1 MLLTINDI
9 INTAELRTRLL
20 SGGGLERPVRWA
32 HVCELDDPTE
42 WLGEG
47 DLLMTTGLA
56 IPASPAAQR
65 CYLERLASADLAGL
79 MIGEHMQAPEDLQA
93 LCETADALNFPV
105 LLTHYGVPF
114 AAVTHTIV
122 EASRQQDFE
131 RRNLIAR
138 IYENAR
144 LGLQGVGLDHLL
156 SRLEKDTRS
165 TLNLLEGST
174 LMPWLPELKELESEQ
189 LALLQHKRSKA
200 TPQQWIIQRYRLE
213 ENRQL
218 MLMEI
223 PSQRN
228 CLLVANSDGLLDYSL
243 LHHVVAVLG
252 IELERLQVEHERQLR
267 QGSEL
272 LDDLLQHRLS
282 PRQLEQRLLQFDTS
296 PELAQ
301 LAVTPLASELDFSG
315 ILLRCGI
322 RPLCRAQGDELIFLL
337 PQDKAGELQHQL
349 GCTMGL
355 SHFLEHPERA
365 TEALREARLAH
376 SCATREAPL
385 QHYAQVSDPTPWQP
399 RNLEEARQVF
409 QQVLGRL
416 AEHDLQ
422 QGSQLLITLN
432 TFLDHNRSWLGA
444 AQQLHIHKQ
453 TLVYRIR
460 RIEAITARS
469 LSNTEDVAI
478 LWFALRAASLASI
491 NLNTPR
497 L

>member
-1 MLLTINDI
+1 MQFTINDI
-9 INTAELRTRLL
+9 IKTAELRTRLL
-20 SGGGLERPVRWA
+20 SGSGLERPVRWA

-56 IPASPAAQR
+56 IPSTPEAQR
-65 CYLERLASADLAGL
+65 CYLERLVSAELAGL
-79 MIGEHMQAPEDLQA
+79 MIGEHMQAPDNLQA
-93 LCETADALNFPV
+93 LCETADTLNFPI

-114 AAVTHTIV
+114 AAVTHAIV
-122 EASRQQDFE
+122 EANRQQDFE
-131 RRNLIAR
+131 RRNLITQ

-144 LGLQGVGLDHLL
+144 LGLQGLGLSRLI
-156 SRLEKDTRS
+156 SRLEKDTRA
-165 TLNLLEGST
+165 TLSLLESNS
-174 LMPWLPELKELESEQ
+174 LEPWLPSLKRLEVDQ
-189 LALLQHKRSKA
+189 LILLQHKRSK
-200 TPQQWIIQRYRLE
+200 TPRQQWIIQRYRLNE
-213 ENRQL
+213 SRQL

-267 QGSEL
+267 LGSEL

-282 PRQLEQRLLQFDTS
+282 PRLLEQRLAQFDITL
-296 PELAQ
+296 EQAQ
-301 LAVTPLASELDFSG
+301 LAVTSLANDPDFSD
-315 ILLRCGI
+315 ILLRRGI
-322 RPLCRAQGDELIFLL
+322 MPLCRVQGEELIFLVE
-337 PQDKAGELQHQL
+337 QSQAIELQHQL
-349 GCTMGL
+349 GGPMGL
-355 SHFLEHPERA
+355 SNILEHPERA

-376 SCATREAPL
+376 SCATPEAPF
-385 QHYAQVSDPTPWQP
+385 QQYAHSDLTPWQP
-399 RNLEEARQVF
+399 RNLDEARQVF

-416 AEHDLQ
+416 AEHDVQ
-422 QGSQLLITLN
+422 QGSQLLMSLR
-432 TFLDHNRSWLGA
+432 TFLEHNRSWLGA

-460 RIEAITARS
+460 RIEAITGRS

-478 LWFALRAASLASI
+478 LWFALRAGSLASI
-491 NLNTPR
+491 NLNAPR

>member
-1 MLLTINDI
+1 MRFTINDI
-9 INTAELRTRLL
+9 IKTAELRTRLL

-56 IPASPAAQR
+56 IPRSPEAQR
-65 CYLERLASADLAGL
+65 DYLKRLASAELAGL
-79 MIGEHMQAPEDLQA
+79 MIGENMQAPDNLQA
-93 LCETADALNFPV
+93 LCETANALNFPV

-114 AAVTHTIV
+114 AAVTHAIV
-122 EASRQQDFE
+122 EANRQQDFE
-131 RRNLIAR
+131 RRNLITQ

-144 LGLQGVGLDHLL
+144 LGLQGLGLSRLI

-165 TLNLLEGST
+165 TLSLLESNS
-174 LMPWLPELKELESEQ
+174 LEPWLPELKKLEVDQ
-189 LALLQHKRSKA
+189 LTLLQHKRSKT
-200 TPQQWIIQRYRLE
+200 TPQQWIMQRFRLE
-213 ENRQL
+213 KNRQL

-267 QGSEL
+267 LGSEL

-282 PRQLEQRLLQFDTS
+282 PRQLEQRLAQFDTTL
-296 PELAQ
+296 EHAQ
-301 LAVTPLASELDFSG
+301 LAVTSLTNEPDFSD
-315 ILLRCGI
+315 ILLRRGI
-322 RPLCRAQGDELIFLL
+322 RPLCRAQGDELIFLIQ
-337 PQDKAGELQHQL
+337 QDKAAELQHQL
-349 GCTMGL
+349 GGTMGL
-355 SHFLEHPERA
+355 SNILEHPERA

-376 SCATREAPL
+376 SCATNEAPL
-385 QHYAQVSDPTPWQP
+385 QQYAQVSDLTPWQP
-399 RNLEEARQVF
+399 RNLDEARQVF

-416 AEHDLQ
+416 AEYDVQ
-422 QGSQLLITLN
+422 QGSQLLMSLK
-432 TFLDHNRSWLGA
+432 TFLEHNRSWLGA
-444 AQQLHIHKQ
+444 AQHLHIHKQ

-460 RIEAITARS
+460 RIEAITGRS

-478 LWFALRAASLASI
+478 FWFALRAGSLASI
-491 NLNTPR
+491 NLNAPR